1 MDFPVTVTGRH
12 IDVTEA
18 LREHAVEKVTH
29 ACRLLGKVT
38 SAHVTFS
45 VEKYRHITE
54 VVIQAHG
61 STLRGKEETAD
72 MYSSIDQAMDKIESQ
87 AKRLKEKLKSKKRHD
102 DREASDFEEEAEGTA
117 IDAPRV
123 IETESFAA
131 KPLTVDDAVSELQES
146 SGMFLAFRNAKTNEV
161 NVLYKREDG
170 HFGLIQPH

>member
-12 IDVTEA
+12 MDVTEA
-18 LREHAVEKVTH
+18 LREHAVEKVVH

-38 SAHVTFS
+38 SAHITLS

-72 MYSSIDQAMDKIESQ
+72 MYSSIDQVVDKIESQ

-102 DREASDFEEEAEGTA
+102 EKESSDFEEEVEGA
-117 IDAPRV
+117 VVDAPRV
-123 IETESFAA
+123 IEADSFAA

-146 SGMFLAFRNAKTNEV
+146 AGMFLAFRNAKTNEV